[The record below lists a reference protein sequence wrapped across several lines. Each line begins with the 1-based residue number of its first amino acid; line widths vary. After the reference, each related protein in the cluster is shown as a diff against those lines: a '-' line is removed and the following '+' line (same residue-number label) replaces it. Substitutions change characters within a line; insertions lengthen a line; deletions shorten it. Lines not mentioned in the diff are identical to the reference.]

1 MSLGKELEAGVKE
14 TLVLQVEVGQ
24 GYPQTRPVEDSL
36 SGIVL
41 VVLVVIVLVLVVVV
55 VVAVASQ

>member
-1 MSLGKELEAGVKE
+1 MSLEKELEAGVKE

-55 VVAVASQ
+55 VAVASQ

>member
-1 MSLGKELEAGVKE
+1 LGKELEAGVKE

-41 VVLVVIVLVLVVVV
+41 VVLVVIVLVLLVVVV